1 MKYSS
6 LLGLA
11 LLSIIIFSCSKKE
24 VSSAN
29 VPSKDSVVTEQPKKG
44 VVDTANVSIPTG
56 DNSQTSVD
64 WVGTYEATIP
74 CADCSGIKSTL
85 VLDKAGTF
93 TLTEE
98 YLDKN
103 FQSKDEGKFVWFNN
117 GGAIELQGKDAKYKY
132 KVGENQLFQL
142 NMDGTPITTS
152 LKDHYIFKKK

>member
-6 LLGLA
+6 LLGLV

-24 VSSAN
+24 ISSAN
-29 VPSKDSVVTEQPKKG
+29 VASKDSVVTEQPKKG
-44 VVDTANVSIPTG
+44 VVDTANVSLPTG

-103 FQSKDEGKFVWFNN
+103 FQSKDGGKFVWFNN
-117 GGAIELQGKDAKYKY
+117 GGSIELQGKDAKYKY

-142 NMDGTPITTS
+142 NMDGTPIITS